1 MQPNQRE
8 IIHSD
13 NAPKAIGPYS
23 VGVRAGQLVF
33 TAGQI
38 GIDPATGEIVSGGIE
53 AETQQVM
60 QNLQNILKSA
70 GSSLDQ
76 AIKTTVFLRD
86 INDFSEMNG
95 VYGQYFQSAPPARST
110 IQVAGLPKGAAVE
123 IEVVAWV
130 G

>member
-53 AETQQVM
+53 AETLQVM

-70 GSSLDQ
+70 GSSLEQ

>member
-70 GSSLDQ
+70 GSSLEQ